1 MVADLAALAPS
12 VLVGVAFLVGVGWLV
27 RHEMAPR
34 RRAGADV
41 PASPSTGAGPREA
54 EPETGPE
61 RGDGSQT

>member
-12 VLVGVAFLVGVGWLV
+12 VLVAVAFLVGVGWLV

-34 RRAGADV
+34 RRAGADA
-41 PASPSTGAGPREA
+41 PKGPGTGAGSRVA

-61 RGDGSQT
+61 PGDGSQT